1 MNAANLSAVTVVRR
15 LGRSPDQEGAAP
27 AATFPTRQYSLMTA
41 FASVLLVVLLAMVNT
56 DAVSRDPAVPL
67 ALEKGK

>member
-1 MNAANLSAVTVVRR
+1 
-15 LGRSPDQEGAAP
+15 
-27 AATFPTRQYSLMTA
+27 MTA